1 MDKNENERY
10 DTEIMEQEIWEVMK
24 AAGHEFHE
32 YRVAHHISVTQIS
45 MESGV
50 SKSEINYLEGGRKRV
65 SFLIVQKVCMAMHFS
80 VQKFLLPGLRWA
92 EELDDELR
100 EIIRDVR
107 SLNGPFRK
115 AFYEIA
121 LAVLDAFRLII
132 RSIIRRP

>member
-1 MDKNENERY
+1 
-10 DTEIMEQEIWEVMK
+10 
-24 AAGHEFHE
+24 
-32 YRVAHHISVTQIS
+32 
-45 MESGV
+45 
-50 SKSEINYLEGGRKRV
+50 
-65 SFLIVQKVCMAMHFS
+65 MAMHFS